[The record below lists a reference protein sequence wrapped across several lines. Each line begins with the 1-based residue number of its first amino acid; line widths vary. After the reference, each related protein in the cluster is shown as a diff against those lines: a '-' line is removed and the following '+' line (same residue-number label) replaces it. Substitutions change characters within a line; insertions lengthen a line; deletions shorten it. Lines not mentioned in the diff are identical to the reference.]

1 MNDTAN
7 LDVFLDAALAH
18 VPFDGWSEATF
29 NAAATDLGLS
39 GDEAKV
45 LAPRGAVDLAI
56 AYHRR
61 GDQVMIDRMAATDLT
76 AMRYSDR
83 VAAALKFRIDAMSDR
98 EAVRRATTLFSLP
111 NYARDGAKLIWETA
125 DHIWNALGDTSTDGN
140 WYSKRVTLS
149 AVWGSVVL
157 YWLGDDSP
165 GYSKTSDF
173 IDRRIENVM
182 QFEAAKSKMRENP
195 LTKPLMDL
203 QSSIMGRMRPP
214 QQAKDVPGT
223 WANSQAR
230 SR

>member
-1 MNDTAN
+1 MKATPDLDT
-7 LDVFLDAALAH
+7 FLDAALAH
-18 VPFDGWSEATF
+18 VPFDGWSHATLD
-29 NAAATDLGLS
+29 AACADLGL
-39 GDEAKV
+39 GAAAAKA

-61 GDQVMIDRMAATDLT
+61 GDQKMVERLKATDLG

-111 NYARDGAKLIWETA
+111 NHAPDGAKLIWETA
-125 DHIWNALGDTSTDGN
+125 DHIWNTLGDTSEDGN
-140 WYSKRVTLS
+140 WYSKRATLS

-165 GYSKTSDF
+165 GYAKTSDF

-182 QFEAAKSKMRENP
+182 QIETLKGKMRENP
-195 LTKPLMDL
+195 LTKPVMEVHAALF
-203 QSSIMGRMRPP
+203 SKIRRPSKP
-214 QQAKDVPGT
+214 VDVPGT
-223 WANSQAR
+223 GF
-230 SR
+230 